1 MGAEFVK
8 SELHADSPAALARET
23 VHWATMGRLR
33 YAEAWALQ
41 ERLFALSVAAK
52 LERRALNLS
61 SQQGNHYL
69 LLGDHPE
76 VFTLGRNGAEA
87 NLLISPEKL
96 AAEGIDF
103 FRINRGGD
111 ITFHGPGQLVGYPIL
126 DLGCL
131 FTDIGRYLR
140 LIEECVIRVLDQ
152 YGLKGERLPGA
163 TGVWLD
169 PDNPFRAR
177 KICAIGIRASRWV
190 TMHGF
195 ALNVNTD
202 LDRFRLIVPCG
213 ITDKAVTS
221 LKAELGH
228 PVPFEEVRERWL
240 EVFSALFEVNL
251 THNQEILNH

>member
-1 MGAEFVK
+1 MSRTANGGGTQE
-8 SELHADSPAALARET
+8 ALPET
-23 VHWATMGRLR
+23 VEWADMGRLR
-33 YAEAWALQ
+33 YADAWALQ
-41 ERLFALSVAAK
+41 ERLFQRVVAAK
-52 LERRALNLS
+52 LLRRETGAPNR
-61 SQQGNHYL
+61 QGKHYL
-69 LLGDHPE
+69 LLGDHLE

-87 NLLISPEKL
+87 NLLVSPEKL

-126 DLGCL
+126 DLDCL

-140 LIEECVIRVLDQ
+140 LIEECVIRVLAS
-152 YGLKGERLPGA
+152 YGLEGQRLPGA

-221 LKAELGH
+221 LQAELGH
-228 PVPFEEVRERWL
+228 PVEVPEVVERWQR
-240 EVFSALFEVNL
+240 EFTGLFGVEL
-251 THNQEILNH
+251 SQNQDILNH

>member
-1 MGAEFVK
+1 MGGTVVK
-8 SELHADSPAALARET
+8 SESSAGLSGASLRESVQWAD
-23 VHWATMGRLR
+23 MGRLR
-33 YAEAWALQ
+33 YADAWALQ
-41 ERLFALSVAAK
+41 EQLFNRSVAAK
-52 LERRALNLS
+52 LERRALNLPNH
-61 SQQGNHYL
+61 QGSHFL

-87 NLLISPEKL
+87 NLLVSPEKL

-126 DLGCL
+126 DLDCL

-140 LIEECVIRVLDQ
+140 LIEACVIEVLDG

-202 LDRFRLIVPCG
+202 LDRFRLIIPCG

-221 LKAELGH
+221 LQAELGH
-228 PVPFEEVRERWL
+228 PVPTEEVRERWL
-240 EVFSALFEVNL
+240 HIFSRLFEVNL
-251 THNQEILNH
+251 TRNQDILNH